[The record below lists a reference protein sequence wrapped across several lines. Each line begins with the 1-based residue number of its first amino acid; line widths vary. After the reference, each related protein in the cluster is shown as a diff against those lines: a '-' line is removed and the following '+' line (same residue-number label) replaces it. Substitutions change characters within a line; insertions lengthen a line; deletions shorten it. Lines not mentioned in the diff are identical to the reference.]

1 MILSRISRIFH
12 EISHHSHEE
21 FRPIRSAILSVWPSI
36 VPYTMR
42 IFDMVMFGTDVKIA
56 HFISSV
62 SKSVTT
68 SVLGHVIL
76 KSGFVLMVSE
86 LFPYL
91 DTRSCNGAVI
101 SHGSVTEPQ
110 KYIFPSIARPESNSP
125 ISSVFTISQ
134 NGQSQVRQH
143 YLTLLSY
150 AGYNSRK
157 WKRCRLVEPLLS
169 RSGER
174 SNASLQ
180 FTFMLGNGL
189 LLHRRTG
196 VRIDCP

>member
-1 MILSRISRIFH
+1 
-12 EISHHSHEE
+12 
-21 FRPIRSAILSVWPSI
+21 
-36 VPYTMR
+36 
-42 IFDMVMFGTDVKIA
+42 MVMFGTDVKIA

-110 KYIFPSIARPESNSP
+110 KYIPEYCKAREQFTHLFSVYNVSEWPIA
-125 ISSVFTISQ
+125 SQ
-134 NGQSQVRQH
+134 
-143 YLTLLSY
+143 TTLSY